1 MRLRFVPDPLAG
13 IPQDVN
19 IKVGKLTAEFDS
31 TEVLAGVGLVIW
43 LLGELVDGFK
53 QYQWVGYVLL
63 AVWVVLVV
71 LITFGGG
78 AAAGQEAGQPR
89 RWRERRERQ
98 RATGLGRTSCRLT

>member
-71 LITFGGG
+71 LITLGVVRPPGKKPANPDGGG
-78 AAAGQEAGQPR
+78 NVGSGNE
-89 RWRERRERQ
+89 Q
-98 RATGLGRTSCRLT
+98 RG